1 MINYPYNPYL
11 QPQAQQRFMNVSALK
26 TYAVSNIA
34 EANATPV
41 ENYEPVFFYNKA
53 ENVIYK
59 KQIDGTG
66 AAPIQTFKLDL
77 NPVKEEK
84 GINSYENDFKAINDR
99 LDGIEKLLKDKKG
112 ILNDTTTANDDK
124 QNYQLQSASTSTL

>member
-1 MINYPYNPYL
+1 MMNYPYNPYL
-11 QPQAQQRFMNVSALK
+11 QPQPQQRLMNISSLK
-26 TYAVSNIA
+26 TYAVTNIA

-66 AAPIQTFKLDL
+66 AAPIQTYKLDL
-77 NPVKEEK
+77 SPVNEEK
-84 GINSYENDFKAINDR
+84 SINNYENDFKAINDR
-99 LDGIEKLLKDKKG
+99 LDGIEKLLQEQKG
-112 ILNDTTTANDDK
+112 KINVSTDANDDK
-124 QNYQLQSASTSTL
+124 QNYQFKSSGSTII

>member
-1 MINYPYNPYL
+1 MMNYPYNPYM
-11 QPQAQQRFMNVSALK
+11 PQAQQRFMNVGALK

-41 ENYEPVFFYNKA
+41 DNYEPVFFYNKA

-84 GINSYENDFKAINDR
+84 HINSYENDFKAINDR

-124 QNYQLQSASTSTL
+124 QNYQFQSASTSTL

>member
-1 MINYPYNPYL
+1 MMNYPYNPYI
-11 QPQAQQRFMNVSALK
+11 QPQAQQRFMNMSALK
-26 TYAVSNIA
+26 TYAVTNIA

-41 ENYEPVFFYNKA
+41 DNYEPVFFYNKA

-77 NPVKEEK
+77 SPVKEEK
-84 GINSYENDFKAINDR
+84 GINTYEENFKAINDR
-99 LDGIEKLLKDKKG
+99 LDGIERLLEEKKG
-112 ILNDTTTANDDK
+112 KLNGTTVTNDDK
-124 QNYQLQSASTSTL
+124 QNYQFQSSGTSTL